1 MIQNEIMVLRKI
13 SHPNVIKIYEV
24 IQEKD
29 RLILIM
35 EFVSGGDLYLL
46 IKEKKKLTEKEGAL
60 LLKGCSEALNEM
72 HK

>member
-13 SHPNVIKIYEV
+13 RHPNVIRIYEV

-35 EFVSGGDLYLL
+35 EFVSGGDLYQL
-46 IKEKKKLTEKEGAL
+46 IKEKKKLLEKEAAL
-60 LLKGCSEALNEM
+60 LLKGCADALNEM